1 MEMGAFLFLPQSVP
15 APQNHCHL
23 HLREAA
29 KIMGFSDTEV
39 FKKKYIE
46 IEKKMK
52 EGKFR
57 EYRYNNAFETVPVIC
72 QYVKSEELGI
82 RN

>member
-1 MEMGAFLFLPQSVP
+1 
-15 APQNHCHL
+15 
-23 HLREAA
+23 
-29 KIMGFSDTEV
+29 MGFSDTEV